1 MFSFK
6 KSDADKHEMILMSLG
21 RALQNMPDLT
31 NNFYEKL
38 FASSDKIKSYFKTT
52 NWAEQNIRLKGAL
65 STVVMFDVNDESA
78 VNTLERLQKTHG
90 KNGMKIDP
98 DLYNIWETCMVS
110 IIKEADKEFN
120 KEIEK
125 EWQRVIR
132 KTTDYLSKGFY

>member
-6 KSDADKHEMILMSLG
+6 KSDADKHEIVLMSLG

-31 NNFYEKL
+31 NKFYEKL
-38 FASSDKIKSYFKTT
+38 FASSDKIKSYFNTT

-78 VNTLERLQKTHG
+78 VSTLARLQKTHG
-90 KNGMKIDP
+90 KNGMKVLP
-98 DLYNIWETCMVS
+98 DLYDIWETCMIS
-110 IIKEADKEFN
+110 IIKEADEEFN

-132 KTTDYLSKGFY
+132 KTTDFLSKGLD